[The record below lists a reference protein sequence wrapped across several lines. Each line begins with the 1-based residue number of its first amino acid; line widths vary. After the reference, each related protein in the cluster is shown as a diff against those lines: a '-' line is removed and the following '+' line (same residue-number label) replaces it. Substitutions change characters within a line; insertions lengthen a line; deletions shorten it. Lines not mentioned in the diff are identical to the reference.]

1 MIGQGSFATVHKA
14 KELST
19 GRDVALKIVRPESDL
34 NLGDPTVASAGIE
47 YKDVLRAMKLEVQYV
62 EALGSHPNI
71 VKILGTAEG
80 CKVFVMERAVT
91 DLCALIKEQRYL
103 PLQTVKHWT
112 KHILS
117 AVRYMHDVGVVHL
130 DIKSSNILIF
140 GDRTAK
146 MCDFG
151 LARKGRGNM
160 PVDRELIT
168 LWYRAPELIMGD
180 TYYSPKVD
188 EWGVG
193 CVVLEMLIGTAPFK
207 GKPECVCSC
216 DNVLHHNFNSDQ
228 LMKIF
233 LTLGTP
239 MDKAFI
245 SRMACTCHFLK
256 WPLFPRKLE
265 GMVLPRPAL
274 ALFRP
279 HAFARLRALSPPSP
293 ADREGLRES
302 PRRCGPRWWRGRG

>member
-19 GRDVALKIVRPESDL
+19 GRDVALKMVRPEKDL

-80 CKVFVMERAVT
+80 YKIFVMERAVT
-91 DLCALIKEQRYL
+91 DLCALIKDQPLL

-112 KHILS
+112 KHVLS
-117 AVRYMHDVGVVHL
+117 AVRYMHDVGVVHM

-140 GDRTAK
+140 ADRTAK

-151 LARKGRGNM
+151 LARKSRSSM
-160 PVDRELIT
+160 PVDRELVT

-180 TYYSPKVD
+180 SVYSPKVD

-216 DNVLHHNFNSDQ
+216 DSVLHHNYNSDQ
-228 LMKIF
+228 LVKIF
-233 LTLGTP
+233 TVLGTP
-239 MDKAFI
+239 QDPALL
-245 SRMACTCHFLK
+245 SRMTCAAHFAK
-256 WPLFPRKLE
+256 WPPFPRKLDA
-265 GMVLPRPAL
+265 MVRNSACAVPWRKLCAWVGTL
-274 ALFRP
+274 EY
-279 HAFARLRALSPPSP
+279 FAKFLYGTL
-293 ADREGLRES
+293 EYFVKFL
-302 PRRCGPRWWRGRG
+302 